1 MLSNLSSAMFHAI
14 KNLLLHTP
22 SLLWVL
28 PDQSHPDASIIRG
41 ILRSLRLE
49 ISTSRFVLL
58 EAPCNARGSEAI
70 VRLVKHMM
78 QDVNFTVHGEQ
89 EYVLVDDVLH
99 VPRLGIVETAK
110 EVFAAEAGGTVMRE
124 QNIRHDE
131 EAIEMTLDAVGSPDS
146 LYFRGSDILSTEL
159 GADEV
164 IVRVAAVGIN
174 FRDLLLVLGSL
185 PWHALGF
192 EGAGVVARVGTHVH
206 DLHVGDRVFYV
217 VNEGGMANF
226 VRMSS
231 VRAHRIPDGLAM
243 VDAASLPIA
252 FSTAI
257 MSLIEIGR
265 LRKGQ
270 TVLIHS
276 TSGAVGQ
283 ACIMIAQQIGT
294 RIFATAGSTEK
305 REFVAKTYGIA
316 TAHIFLSRNSDFKHR
331 ILQATDGQGVDLAV
345 NSLSGPLLQDTWVDC
360 RKCVSIS
367 QVKSGLRK
375 LQSGTNIGKVVAMV
389 EDESVMVE
397 RPSPRRLSSEG
408 LLHPDATYLITGGTG
423 GIGRALASW
432 MINKGARNVALLG
445 RSGDSNPN
453 VANLLKRY
461 EGTDICIRA
470 LACDVSSRPD
480 IVRAVEA
487 LADLPKVRGVVHGAL
502 ELRDR
507 ILANSTFEDW
517 QRTMGPK
524 VKAAW
529 HLHELLPDLDFF
541 VSLGSMLGVGGRAG
555 QSLYGGTSTFL
566 DAFSEYRIRLGL
578 PAVTVSLPLVEG
590 VGIAFGRGIVH
601 HLQGTV
607 GASINED
614 QLFILIHGALI
625 GPSSGLNA
633 HGRSLSCTLAS
644 KSEAEDLPD
653 EITPDRS
660 LLDYGLDS
668 LFSLELRNWIRRQ
681 LNVDMALKDITAAP
695 NLGTLVQRITPRMTS
710 VSAPPQ
716 IQPIAEVA
724 AESGSTPGS
733 SSHSPES
740 VVLPRLP
747 LSPLLGLQSDDERDS
762 TEEQLQSI
770 GIDPSNVELGRQY
783 FDYWPMKITVKDDT
797 GYVDV
802 GQVEAAWKAV
812 CVAQPILRTV
822 FTSSRSS
829 VGAFQQIILKSTDP
843 RISHTTVDPQAK
855 LNAIRNTMGEP
866 QFAAAQPPHQLHLAR
881 ASSSVIY
888 AFFYV
893 SHALYDYRSI
903 QLIGE
908 QLRQAYSDLGSIRK
922 GPNLSRYISWVQNHS
937 LKARNYWKAYLSG
950 ARPCS
955 IPALDSSV
963 SSLLDKTGPPYVD
976 VSINQ
981 LSLLQPFCGRHGVT
995 VANLVQ
1001 VAWGMVVRE
1010 LTGSRSVITFGCAQ
1024 SAVGAIEGD
1033 ETMLGPLLAS
1043 IACCF
1048 HLDPGTT
1055 LFKLLQRAREDS
1067 IHALELPNF
1076 AMAELDEAVDLGQSS
1091 RFDTAVTIV
1100 RMAPE
1105 TPAAPDGIQVQHVQP
1120 EEIYTENVLL
1130 LGVGYDNNTI
1140 GARLY
1145 YDVSRISRSLA
1156 EHAGGLFAA
1165 MAKKILGDPDQSI
1178 QALES
1183 SINQPTAIFCARDVA
1198 KSIYREAASLIELP
1212 TSSIEDIHPCTP
1224 SQQHQILASVQRKT
1238 GGCMDQYVFRG
1249 STFQVTVKTTP
1260 SWYSD
1265 TSLSDYLFWDRNFHI
1280 RYGGPTCRFGE
1291 VNEPDGKNYLVLSL
1305 HPAIYDP
1312 WSLELTMIAISKVYE
1327 DHGKPPHP
1335 FQSLGAYICR
1345 LSHRQNALDAQRI
1358 LSALPQWSYEASS
1371 QFPIVP
1377 HDAPDADL
1385 ADFRSLAI
1393 PLPRTDTGDDIGT
1406 TVAVLPAAW
1415 ALCLSRLNGDGKA
1428 CFGIHVSRRD
1438 ESIDGIARTTG
1449 PIAAIVP
1456 CAVDLTTL
1464 DNGDSLLGAVRE
1476 DVQAAT
1482 PSLGAPTQ
1490 RGASASDSL
1499 GTSSDS
1505 FRNVLIVHP
1514 NPASTRQTGPP
1525 EILELMQTRPS
1536 EISFDGARLVTNCR
1550 VQRHGMLSIE
1560 MQFDNRIISGEDIEI
1575 LLHQYKHAITQLV
1588 LEVTAP
1594 LADLDPMSSH
1604 ERSLLLEWNTN
1615 SPSSVE
1621 CCIQNQVRDVAKTA
1635 PTTPAICAWDCNL
1648 NHEQLDD
1655 LSDRMAA
1662 LLRKNGVK
1670 TGTIVPYF
1678 CEKSAAAI
1686 VVMLAI
1692 LKAGAALV
1700 GMDSDHPAQRLAA
1713 ILTEVDASIIVIS
1726 TALREKVNAKVQVK
1740 NAVVVDAESIQH
1752 LPRGQPGHVA
1762 VQPSDT
1768 CFVLYTSGSTGIAK
1782 GVVVSH
1788 SNFAT
1793 SVHHQRGIAGMSA
1806 ATRTLQFANFIFDA
1820 VMIEVFM
1827 TLVSGGCVCIPQEAE
1842 RLNDLCGVIQ
1852 RTRANFAI
1860 LPPSTASL
1868 LGPAEV
1874 PTLRTLCL
1882 VGEQF
1887 PRYMVDRWSNIRLIN
1902 GYGLSETAISTS
1914 LRRVSPDSGK
1924 HHLNIGHPL
1933 GCRYWVVDPN
1943 DHDRLVALGC
1953 PGELLVQGPIVAQ
1966 GYLKNAE
1973 KTREAFIPAPK
1984 WISDFPSLDLLS
1996 QRWYKTGDLV
2006 MQTADG
2012 SVTMR
2017 GRKGTQIKLAGQRI
2031 ELEEIEHH
2039 LRQLSDPSWKLAM
2052 ELIRPDNKDQDA
2064 CLAMFFAAMDAND
2077 ESRAPETPCQF
2088 LSPFSQEAV
2097 MLRQALIS
2105 KLPSYMIPQYFI
2117 RLNRLPL
2124 TSSNKTDRQALRTL
2138 GGSLSP
2144 EQRSAYSGLGVV
2156 SSQVMTPQQAIDGKS
2171 QIKHGKDPKA
2181 ELRKLWARTLA
2192 LPLRNVQATDNF
2204 FSLGG
2209 SSLRAMRLVNAARR
2223 AGFTLTLEDI
2233 FNTPVLSTLAAAM
2246 RPVASPGGST
2256 GRAGASLMPRPPKPS
2271 SATAVSSELRS
2282 CLMQHGLE
2290 TEKIESVVE
2299 ATDTQADVLAVSE
2312 LDGQGFNSRFV
2323 MEFGAAG
2330 LDLARMTEACEVVL
2344 RQHHLLRTIFVQ
2356 HRTTLQQMVLKSPP
2370 RGSVQVTTDEEEFE
2384 DTSGYYVGMKP
2395 VLEDRLPRFRLLA
2408 RGDRCHKLHLQI
2420 HHAVYD
2426 AISLPIIFKNL
2437 EAIYRQ
2443 EAVATGP
2450 SFHSWV
2456 SHIRSLD
2463 KTAAREFWVQTLKGS
2478 SMAYVVP
2485 HPKGRRPTSGSSC
2498 SEEILIRVP
2507 MIKTSHG
2514 TCANI
2519 VHAAWAL
2526 LLSHITGKQD
2536 VVFGSGHANRNLASF
2551 PDVDQVLGLCMNYIP
2566 VRARL
2571 DTKAS
2576 LGGLVA
2582 QIQAQAV
2589 ATIPHQ
2595 HLGVRDIIQTCTD
2608 WPAWTRFSS
2617 VLLYQNDETM
2627 QTFEPGVRFGDVD
2640 CTIKGIGGVG
2650 QASDLWL
2657 QVSPSASMKEFMV
2670 QVWYSR
2676 RTIPEERAQSIT
2688 RLFQSVL
2695 ESMPLALD
2703 RPLQEITDTLTKT
2716 MLAGS
2721 VTADLDHPSHPVD
2734 DASTNGIASTSTP
2747 SALTLAVVSQAW
2759 DDVGL
2764 VVPAAGTQAQD
2775 EKTVDDQ
2782 SMFWGG
2788 AGSAD
2793 LVTTLLLSRYYQRN
2807 GYKLSMQDLIDNPTQ
2822 KGQADLLE
2830 ALKV

>member
-1 MLSNLSSAMFHAI
+1 
-14 KNLLLHTP
+14 
-22 SLLWVL
+22 
-28 PDQSHPDASIIRG
+28 
-41 ILRSLRLE
+41 
-49 ISTSRFVLL
+49 
-58 EAPCNARGSEAI
+58 
-70 VRLVKHMM
+70 
-78 QDVNFTVHGEQ
+78 
-89 EYVLVDDVLH
+89 
-99 VPRLGIVETAK
+99 
-110 EVFAAEAGGTVMRE
+110 
-124 QNIRHDE
+124 
-131 EAIEMTLDAVGSPDS
+131 
-146 LYFRGSDILSTEL
+146 
-159 GADEV
+159 
-164 IVRVAAVGIN
+164 
-174 FRDLLLVLGSL
+174 
-185 PWHALGF
+185 
-192 EGAGVVARVGTHVH
+192 
-206 DLHVGDRVFYV
+206 
-217 VNEGGMANF
+217 
-226 VRMSS
+226 
-231 VRAHRIPDGLAM
+231 
-243 VDAASLPIA
+243 
-252 FSTAI
+252 
-257 MSLIEIGR
+257 
-265 LRKGQ
+265 
-270 TVLIHS
+270 
-276 TSGAVGQ
+276 
-283 ACIMIAQQIGT
+283 
-294 RIFATAGSTEK
+294 
-305 REFVAKTYGIA
+305 
-316 TAHIFLSRNSDFKHR
+316 
-331 ILQATDGQGVDLAV
+331 
-345 NSLSGPLLQDTWVDC
+345 
-360 RKCVSIS
+360 
-367 QVKSGLRK
+367 
-375 LQSGTNIGKVVAMV
+375 
-389 EDESVMVE
+389 
-397 RPSPRRLSSEG
+397 
-408 LLHPDATYLITGGTG
+408 
-423 GIGRALASW
+423 
-432 MINKGARNVALLG
+432 
-445 RSGDSNPN
+445 
-453 VANLLKRY
+453 
-461 EGTDICIRA
+461 
-470 LACDVSSRPD
+470 
-480 IVRAVEA
+480 
-487 LADLPKVRGVVHGAL
+487 
-502 ELRDR
+502 
-507 ILANSTFEDW
+507 
-517 QRTMGPK
+517 
-524 VKAAW
+524 
-529 HLHELLPDLDFF
+529 
-541 VSLGSMLGVGGRAG
+541 
-555 QSLYGGTSTFL
+555 
-566 DAFSEYRIRLGL
+566 
-578 PAVTVSLPLVEG
+578 
-590 VGIAFGRGIVH
+590 
-601 HLQGTV
+601 
-607 GASINED
+607 
-614 QLFILIHGALI
+614 
-625 GPSSGLNA
+625 
-633 HGRSLSCTLAS
+633 
-644 KSEAEDLPD
+644 
-653 EITPDRS
+653 
-660 LLDYGLDS
+660 
-668 LFSLELRNWIRRQ
+668 
-681 LNVDMALKDITAAP
+681 
-695 NLGTLVQRITPRMTS
+695 
-710 VSAPPQ
+710 
-716 IQPIAEVA
+716 
-724 AESGSTPGS
+724 
-733 SSHSPES
+733 
-740 VVLPRLP
+740 
-747 LSPLLGLQSDDERDS
+747 
-762 TEEQLQSI
+762 
-770 GIDPSNVELGRQY
+770 
-783 FDYWPMKITVKDDT
+783 
-797 GYVDV
+797 
-802 GQVEAAWKAV
+802 
-812 CVAQPILRTV
+812 
-822 FTSSRSS
+822 
-829 VGAFQQIILKSTDP
+829 
-843 RISHTTVDPQAK
+843 
-855 LNAIRNTMGEP
+855 
-866 QFAAAQPPHQLHLAR
+866 
-881 ASSSVIY
+881 
-888 AFFYV
+888 
-893 SHALYDYRSI
+893 
-903 QLIGE
+903 
-908 QLRQAYSDLGSIRK
+908 
-922 GPNLSRYISWVQNHS
+922 
-937 LKARNYWKAYLSG
+937 
-950 ARPCS
+950 
-955 IPALDSSV
+955 
-963 SSLLDKTGPPYVD
+963 
-976 VSINQ
+976 
-981 LSLLQPFCGRHGVT
+981 
-995 VANLVQ
+995 
-1001 VAWGMVVRE
+1001 
-1010 LTGSRSVITFGCAQ
+1010 
-1024 SAVGAIEGD
+1024 
-1033 ETMLGPLLAS
+1033 
-1043 IACCF
+1043 
-1048 HLDPGTT
+1048 
-1055 LFKLLQRAREDS
+1055 
-1067 IHALELPNF
+1067 
-1076 AMAELDEAVDLGQSS
+1076 
-1091 RFDTAVTIV
+1091 
-1100 RMAPE
+1100 
-1105 TPAAPDGIQVQHVQP
+1105 
-1120 EEIYTENVLL
+1120 L

-1156 EHAGGLFAA
+1156 EHAGGLFATVT
-1165 MAKKILGDPDQSI
+1165 KKILGDPDQSI

-1183 SINQPTAIFCARDVA
+1183 SINEPTAIFCARDVA
-1198 KSIYREAASLIELP
+1198 KSIYREVASSIELP
-1212 TSSIEDIHPCTP
+1212 TSSIEDIYPCTP
-1224 SQQHQILASVQRKT
+1224 SQQHQILASVQRKS
-1238 GGCMDQYVFRG
+1238 GGCMDQYVFRVPEHISTTRLREAIDIVATSSPSLRTRFVSLKQG
-1249 STFQVTVKTTP
+1249 STFQVSVNTTP
-1260 SWYSD
+1260 SWNSE
-1265 TSLSDYLFWDRNFHI
+1265 TSLSDYLSWDRNFHI
-1280 RYGGPTCRFGE
+1280 RYGGPMCRFGE
-1291 VNEPDGKNYLVLSL
+1291 VNEQDGKNYLVLSL

-1312 WSLELTMIAISKVYE
+1312 WSLELIMTAISKSYK

-1335 FQSLGAYICR
+1335 FQSLGTYICR
-1345 LSHRQNALDAQRI
+1345 LSYRQDALDAQRI
-1358 LSALPQWSYEASS
+1358 LWARPQWSYEASS

-1385 ADFRSLAI
+1385 ADSRSLAI
-1393 PLPRTDTGDDIGT
+1393 PLPRTDTGNDIGT
-1406 TVAVLPAAW
+1406 TLAVLPAAW

-1428 CFGIHVSRRD
+1428 CFGIHVSRRN

-1464 DNGDSLLGAVRE
+1464 DNGNSLLGAVRE
-1476 DVQAAT
+1476 DIQAAT
-1482 PSLGAPTQ
+1482 PSLEALNQ
-1490 RGASASDSL
+1490 REASASDSL
-1499 GTSSDS
+1499 GTTSDS

-1514 NPASTRQTGPP
+1514 NPASTRQTGSP

-1575 LLHQYKHAITQLV
+1575 LLHQYKHAIAQLV
-1588 LEVTAP
+1588 QEGTAP

-1635 PTTPAICAWDCNL
+1635 PTAPAICAWDCNL

-1686 VVMLAI
+1686 IVMLAI

-1713 ILTEVDASIIVIS
+1713 ILTEVDASIVVIS
-1726 TALREKVNAKVQVK
+1726 TTLREKVNAKVQVK

-1752 LPRGQPGHVA
+1752 LSRGGPGHVA

-1768 CFVLYTSGSTGIAK
+1768 CFVLYTSGSTGVPK

-1793 SVHHQRGIAGMSA
+1793 SVHHQRGFAGMSA
-1806 ATRTLQFANFIFDA
+1806 ATRTLQFSNFIFDA

-1842 RLNDLCGVIQ
+1842 RLNDLCGAIQ

-1868 LGPAEV
+1868 LSPAEA
-1874 PTLRTLCL
+1874 PTLHTLCL
-1882 VGEQF
+1882 VGEQL
-1887 PRYMVDRWSNIRLIN
+1887 PRHMVGRWSNIRLIN
-1902 GYGLSETAISTS
+1902 GYGLSETTISTS

-1924 HHLNIGHPL
+1924 HHLNIGHPI

-1953 PGELLVQGPIVAQ
+1953 LGELLVQGPVVAQ

-1973 KTREAFIPAPK
+1973 KTREAFIPPPK
-1984 WISDFPSLDLLS
+1984 WISDFPSLDLSS

-2052 ELIRPDNKDQDA
+2052 ELIRPDNQDQDA
-2064 CLAMFFAAMDAND
+2064 CLAMFFAAMNAND

-2088 LSPFSQEAV
+2088 LSPFSQEAL

-2144 EQRSAYSGLGVV
+2144 EQRSAYSGLGVA
-2156 SSQVMTPQQAIDGKS
+2156 SSQVMTPQQVIDGKS

-2192 LPLRNVQATDNF
+2192 LPLHDIQETDDF

-2209 SSLRAMRLVNAARR
+2209 SSLRAMRLANAARR
-2223 AGFTLTLEDI
+2223 AGFALAVADI
-2233 FNTPVLSTLAAAM
+2233 LKTPVLSDLAAAM
-2246 RPVASPGGST
+2246 RPLASAGGST

-2282 CLMQHGLE
+2282 CLMQHGFE
-2290 TEKIESVVE
+2290 MEKIESVVE
-2299 ATDTQADVLAVSE
+2299 ATDTQADLLAVSE
-2312 LDGQGFNSRFV
+2312 LDGQGFNPRFV
-2323 MEFGAAG
+2323 MEFGATG
-2330 LDLARMTEACEVVL
+2330 LDLAQMTEACEVVL

-2356 HRTTLQQMVLKSPP
+2356 HGPTLQQVVLKSPP
-2370 RGSVQVTTDEEEFE
+2370 RGSVQVTTDEDEFE
-2384 DTSGYYVGMKP
+2384 DTSGYYVGMKT

-2463 KTAAREFWVQTLKGS
+2463 KTAAREFWAQTLKGS

-2485 HPKGRRPTSGSSC
+2485 HPKGRRPISGSPC

-2514 TCANI
+2514 TCANV

-2526 LLSHITGKQD
+2526 VLSHITGKQD
-2536 VVFGSGHANRNLASF
+2536 VVFASGHANRDPGSF

-2608 WPAWTRFSS
+2608 WPTWTRFSS
-2617 VLLYQNDETM
+2617 VLLYQNDEAM

-2657 QVSPSASMKEFMV
+2657 QVSPSASMKELMV

-2676 RTIPEERAQSIT
+2676 RTIPEDRAQSIA

-2695 ESMPLALD
+2695 ESMPLALE
-2703 RPLQEITDTLTKT
+2703 RPLQKITEALNKT
-2716 MLAGS
+2716 MPADS
-2721 VTADLDHPSHPVD
+2721 VTVDFDHPSYPVD
-2734 DASTNGIASTSTP
+2734 HASTNGTAPTSTP
-2747 SALTLAVVSQAW
+2747 SALTLAIVSQAW

-2764 VVPAAGTQAQD
+2764 VVPAAGTQTQD

-2822 KGQADLLE
+2822 KGQAGLLE
-2830 ALKV
+2830 ALKE